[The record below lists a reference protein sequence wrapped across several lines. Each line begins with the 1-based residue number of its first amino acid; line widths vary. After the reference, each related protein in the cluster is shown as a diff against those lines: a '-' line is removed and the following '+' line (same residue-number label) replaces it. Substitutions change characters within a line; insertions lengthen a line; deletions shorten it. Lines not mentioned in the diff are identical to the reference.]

1 MTSLLE
7 IRQRIKS
14 VQNVGQITK
23 AMEMVAAAQMKKAQ
37 SRALMAKAYFSEWNR
52 ILVQLAPS
60 LKVDF
65 PQLFATNTAQKTAV
79 IIVSSDRGLCGNYNQ
94 VLLKAA
100 SSTLSQYRKEEV
112 ELILFGKK
120 AVSAFGHHGWFI
132 REKVSPWGGKLSAA
146 KIHELAALLI
156 QSFIDGKFKELL
168 VIYTSAKNPMVR
180 EVLIDSL
187 LPISLPTST
196 QSAPNYIFE
205 PEFDEFKH
213 EIIRKYI
220 YARLQALFNDAFAAE
235 LAARTFAM
243 KKATKNAEEMLVNL
257 TLTRN
262 KLRQAGITR
271 EMIEITAGAEG
282 V

>member
-37 SRALMAKAYFSEWNR
+37 SKALHAKTYFNMWNR
-52 ILVQLAPS
+52 ILSQLSSS
-60 LKVDF
+60 LKVEF
-65 PQLFATNTAQKTAV
+65 PKLFETSTAQKTLIV
-79 IIVSSDRGLCGNYNQ
+79 IIASDRGLCGNYNQ
-94 VLLKAA
+94 LLVKSANKLLA
-100 SSTLSQYRKEEV
+100 KYRKEAV

-120 AVSAFGHHGWFI
+120 AVNAFGHHGWSI
-132 REKVSPWGGKLSAA
+132 REKVSPWGGKLGEEKFHQFSNAW
-146 KIHELAALLI
+146 I
-156 QSFIDGKFKELL
+156 QSFIEGNFKELII
-168 VIYTSAKNPMVR
+168 IYTSATNPMVR
-180 EVLIDSL
+180 EIITETL
-187 LPISLPTST
+187 LPISPEPSK
-196 QSAPNYIFE
+196 QPVPNYIIEPDFE
-205 PEFDEFKH
+205 EFKH
-213 EIIRKYI
+213 DIVHGYI

>member
-37 SRALMAKAYFSEWNR
+37 SRSLHAKTYLNEWQR
-52 ILVQLAPS
+52 ILTQLSSS
-60 LKVDF
+60 LSVEF
-65 PQLFATNTAQKTAV
+65 PQLFAANAAKKTA
-79 IIVSSDRGLCGNYNQ
+79 ILIVSSDRGLCGNYNQ
-94 VLLKAA
+94 QLIKTAQQQL
-100 SSTLSQYRKEEV
+100 STHTKEQV

-120 AVSAFGHHGWFI
+120 AVSAFGHHEWFV
-132 REKVSPWGGKLSAA
+132 REKVSPWGGELSAD
-146 KIHELAALLI
+146 KIHEVSDGLI
-156 QSFIDGKFKELL
+156 QSFLEGKYKELL
-168 VIYTSAKNPMVR
+168 VIYTSAKNPLVR
-180 EVLIDSL
+180 EVRIDPL
-187 LPISLPTST
+187 LPIVLPPS
-196 QSAPNYIFE
+196 SKSSINYIIE
-205 PEFDEFKH
+205 PEFDDFKQ
-213 EIIRKYI
+213 EIIRGYV